1 MTRLGQTL
9 MHISDL
15 TWIVIED
22 DHKVT
27 DKLKKIMAKFSSLQ
41 IVLMA
46 GETGFHVIVNDILM
60 YSSSNATSL

>member
-27 DKLKKIMAKFSSLQ
+27 DKLKKIMAKFSTLQ

-46 GETGFHVIVNDILM
+46 GETGFHVIINVILM
-60 YSSSNATSL
+60 YSSSNATGL

>member
-1 MTRLGQTL
+1 

-27 DKLKKIMAKFSSLQ
+27 DKLKKIMAKFSTLQ